1 MWKKMWFLKHQ
12 DMSKLIAK
20 NKSKKLGLFKFRK
33 STTDVSIDADF
44 LSFKVPL
51 SWIEFTLEEQTL
63 RLFIVKNGC
72 KLVRVQKGRENKIS
86 LVLSQINK

>member
-1 MWKKMWFLKHQ
+1 MWKKMWFPKHQ

-44 LSFKVPL
+44 LSFKVPI
-51 SWIEFTLEEQTL
+51 SWIEFTLEEQTSE
-63 RLFIVKNGC
+63 NGC
-72 KLVRVQKGRENKIS
+72 KLVRVQIGREN
-86 LVLSQINK
+86 

>member
-44 LSFKVPL
+44 LSFKVPI

-63 RLFIVKNGC
+63 RLLIVKNGC
-72 KLVRVQKGRENKIS
+72 KLKGRENKIS